1 LGRSRESHFPLADVA
16 IGIAGARNLALKSAW
31 MLEHEPD
38 SRPELPCMAYAYA
51 GDVAAQGTSISAH
64 MQGGQGV
71 SIESAA
77 AMYFVRATGWAV
89 LGGDRLAD
97 YQTIAR
103 QITEPVEAP
112 GGHRWIF
119 SLVELTDA
127 QQAFLSDLSLFLDGN
142 LTPGVYE
149 RQRLSGDNFDEEFHR
164 ALGSK
169 GWIMPRW
176 RVAEGGA
183 ALDAVCARLLELEL
197 ERREAPRATL
207 PMLRLVW
214 PAVEQHARPD
224 LARELKPQV
233 ANGSVRFC
241 LGYTEP
247 DGGSDI
253 AAAKVRAVPDG
264 DDWIV
269 NGSKVFT
276 SNAQSAQY
284 TFLITRTDPAA
295 PKHKGLTMFLAPLD
309 IPGIEI
315 RGLEMLGNTRTNV
328 VYFDDARVPDRYRIG
343 AVNGGWS
350 VLHGP
355 LDAEHVGG
363 GAVSGLD
370 DLSVGGAYMRY
381 LQRSLDATVRWARE
395 SISSDGTRRID
406 DPVLLAQL
414 GVLATQFEAALC
426 TPGPFGA

>member
-1 LGRSRESHFPLADVA
+1 MD
-16 IGIAGARNLALKSAW
+16 
-31 MLEHEPD
+31 
-38 SRPELPCMAYAYA
+38 
-51 GDVAAQGTSISAH
+51 
-64 MQGGQGV
+64 
-71 SIESAA
+71 
-77 AMYFVRATGWAV
+77 
-89 LGGDRLAD
+89 
-97 YQTIAR
+97 
-103 QITEPVEAP
+103 
-112 GGHRWIF
+112 F

-127 QQAFLSDLSLFLDGN
+127 QQAFLGDLNVFLDDN

-176 RVAEGGA
+176 PVAEGGA

-207 PMLRLVW
+207 PMLRLIW
-214 PAVEQHARPD
+214 PAVQKHARPD

-284 TFLITRTDPAA
+284 TFLITRTDPSA
-295 PKHKGLTMFLAPLD
+295 PKHKGLTMFLAPLNT
-309 IPGIEI
+309 PGIEV
-315 RGLEMLGNTRTNV
+315 RPLEMLGNTRTNV
-328 VYFDDARVPDRYRIG
+328 VYFADARVSDRYRIG
-343 AVNGGWS
+343 PVNAGWS
-350 VLHGP
+350 VIHGP

-363 GAVSGLD
+363 GAASGLD
-370 DLSVGGAYMRY
+370 DISVGGPYMRY
-381 LQRSLDATVRWARE
+381 LQRSLDATVRWARTAASAE
-395 SISSDGTRRID
+395 GTPRID
-406 DPVLLAQL
+406 DPALLAQF
-414 GVLATQFEAALC
+414 GALATQVEAALC
-426 TPGPFGA
+426 TPGPFGRVKCADVAIGGSQQLLSLVGIEGTVAEGQDGAVGNGVVEFAHRVAQATSIYGGTNEVFRAMIAEHSLGLPRPDYPGRKMLVPRGGPSPLEP

>member
-1 LGRSRESHFPLADVA
+1 MD
-16 IGIAGARNLALKSAW
+16 
-31 MLEHEPD
+31 
-38 SRPELPCMAYAYA
+38 
-51 GDVAAQGTSISAH
+51 
-64 MQGGQGV
+64 
-71 SIESAA
+71 
-77 AMYFVRATGWAV
+77 
-89 LGGDRLAD
+89 
-97 YQTIAR
+97 
-103 QITEPVEAP
+103 
-112 GGHRWIF
+112 F
-119 SLVELTDA
+119 SLVALTEA
-127 QQAFLSDLSLFLDGN
+127 QQAFLNELSLFLDSN
-142 LTPGVYE
+142 LTQGVYE

-176 RVAEGGA
+176 PVAEGGA

-233 ANGSVRFC
+233 ASGSVRFC

-253 AAAKVRAVPDG
+253 AAAKVRAVQDG
-264 DDWIV
+264 ADWIV

-284 TFLITRTDPAA
+284 TFLITRTDPAV

-309 IPGIEI
+309 APGVEV
-315 RGLEMLGNTRTNV
+315 RGLEMLGNIRTNV

-355 LDAEHVGG
+355 LDAEHVGD

-395 SISSDGTRRID
+395 TTSSEGTRRID

-414 GVLATQFEAALC
+414 GALATQFEAALC
-426 TPGPFGA
+426 TPGPFGRVKCADVAIDGSQQLLSLVGIEGTVAEGQDGAVGNGVVEFAHRVAQATSIYGGTNEVFRAMIAEHSLGLPRPSYPGRKLLVR